1 MGVKAC
7 LEKNS
12 ISKRI
17 QSVEVESLN
26 FFFFSGGGE
35 NLVLYMSLVLVTSM
49 FSQTLRSGDYEF
61 AERERVVNIFV

>member
-61 AERERVVNIFV
+61 AERE

>member
-26 FFFFSGGGE
+26 FFFFSGGGGD
-35 NLVLYMSLVLVTSM
+35 NLVLYMILVLVTIM

-61 AERERVVNIFV
+61 AEREREK

>member
-7 LEKNS
+7 IEKS
-12 ISKRI
+12 PISNRI

-61 AERERVVNIFV
+61 AEREREK